1 MKNLDSNEVMAYLD
15 GSLDTAHRAQVEAH
29 LAQHAED
36 RALVM
41 QMRAAMDALHA
52 LDELEPVRASDD
64 FWMKVRDNL
73 PDKAPRRSWTT
84 QLGAMLWPQT
94 SRTAMALR
102 VAVIAGIVA
111 LAGQWFAPQQSI
123 DTARALPPEAE
134 MFIKMSTQRHKAY
147 VSSQPL
153 AGAPIGAP
161 LSAETGDEEDDAGGA
176 TP

>member
-15 GSLDTAHRAQVEAH
+15 GSLDAAQRTRVEAH
-29 LAQHAED
+29 LAQHDED
-36 RALVM
+36 RALVT

-123 DTARALPPEAE
+123 QIVEALPPEAE
-134 MFIKMSTQRHKAY
+134 MFIRMSTQRHTAY

-161 LSAETGDEEDDAGGA
+161 LSAETGDEDDEATGA